1 MGKDRKNPITIDGV
15 EYEYDDLT
23 DEQKALF
30 NHCVDLDRKISNA
43 QFNLDQLS
51 VGKEAFLDRLRA
63 TLQDEVVEE
72 VDD

>member
-1 MGKDRKNPITIDGV
+1 MGKDRKNLITIDGE

-30 NHCVDLDRKISNA
+30 NHCVDLDRKIRNA

-51 VGKEAFLDRLRA
+51 VGKSAFMNMLNTNLSK
-63 TLQDEVVEE
+63 VEE
-72 VDD
+72 SDG

>member
-1 MGKDRKNPITIDGV
+1 MGKDRKNPITIDGE

-23 DEQKALF
+23 GEQKALF

-51 VGKEAFLDRLRA
+51 VGKDAFLERLRNSLSVE
-63 TLQDEVVEE
+63 TDES
-72 VDD
+72 D

>member
-1 MGKDRKNPITIDGV
+1 MGKDRKNLITIDGE

-51 VGKEAFLDRLRA
+51 VGKSAFMNMLKTNLSK
-63 TLQDEVVEE
+63 VEE
-72 VDD
+72 SDG

>member
-23 DEQKALF
+23 TEQQALF

-51 VGKEAFLDRLRA
+51 VGKDAFLERLRNSLSVE
-63 TLQDEVVEE
+63 TDES
-72 VDD
+72 D

>member
-1 MGKDRKNPITIDGV
+1 MGKDRKNLITIDGE

-51 VGKEAFLDRLRA
+51 VGKDAFLERLRNSLSVE
-63 TLQDEVVEE
+63 TDES
-72 VDD
+72 D

>member
-1 MGKDRKNPITIDGV
+1 MGKDRKNLITIDGE

-51 VGKEAFLDRLRA
+51 VGKSAFMNMLNTNLSK
-63 TLQDEVVEE
+63 VEE
-72 VDD
+72 SDG

>member
-43 QFNLDQLS
+43 QFNLDQLA
-51 VGKEAFLDRLRA
+51 VGKEAFLDRLRMSLSA
-63 TLQDEVVEE
+63 E
-72 VDD
+72 VDESDG